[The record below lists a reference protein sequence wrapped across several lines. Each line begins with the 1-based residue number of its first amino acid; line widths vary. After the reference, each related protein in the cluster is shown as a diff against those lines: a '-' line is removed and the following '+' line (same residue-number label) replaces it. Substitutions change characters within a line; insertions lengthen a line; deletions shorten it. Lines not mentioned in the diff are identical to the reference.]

1 MAFPYIATYI
11 AFIFVI
17 AVYAVKVLKVARMP
31 MHLRWELYPVPHEK
45 GAKYGGSYLEEPEW
59 WTKPQ
64 ERNTL
69 RSTIYML
76 KQYFLFNG
84 YFFRN
89 RRYWVS
95 LYPWHIGFY
104 LIVLFHALAF
114 IGALFII
121 ATGNVGTGLYYATLV
136 VAVGSFITGCFGSIG
151 LFIERLVNK
160 GLRDYASPVNYF
172 NYIFFL
178 IVFLSGL
185 VAWVFFDPTMH
196 AYREFWRGLITLNYT
211 SVEAATYAHVIL
223 FALFLIYLPFTRSTH
238 YITNLLAY
246 VGVFWGDKPNL
257 RGSKIERQIGE
268 QLEKPVHWSAPHIQS
283 GKKWSDIA
291 TEGVEAK

>member
-1 MAFPYIATYI
+1 
-11 AFIFVI
+11 
-17 AVYAVKVLKVARMP
+17 
-31 MHLRWELYPVPHEK
+31 
-45 GAKYGGSYLEEPEW
+45 
-59 WTKPQ
+59 
-64 ERNTL
+64 
-69 RSTIYML
+69 
-76 KQYFLFNG
+76 
-84 YFFRN
+84 
-89 RRYWVS
+89 
-95 LYPWHIGFY
+95 
-104 LIVLFHALAF
+104 
-114 IGALFII
+114 
-121 ATGNVGTGLYYATLV
+121 
-136 VAVGSFITGCFGSIG
+136 

-246 VGVFWGDKPNL
+246 VGVFWGDRPNL

-268 QLEKPVHWSAPHIQS
+268 QLTKPVSWSAPHIQS
-283 GKKWSDIA
+283 GKKWSEIA